1 MRRFVSDHLKT
12 VDMCKNAAK
21 KLSFVIRSVP
31 DWYKSQKMCDKAIL
45 ETGGTL
51 KSVPD
56 CCKNKKMC
64 NQADDIYLMHYNLF
78 PIALRLK
85 NV

>member
-1 MRRFVSDHLKT
+1 
-12 VDMCKNAAK
+12 
-21 KLSFVIRSVP
+21 
-31 DWYKSQKMCDKAIL
+31 MCDKAIL

-64 NQADDIYLMHYNLF
+64 NQADDIYLMH
-78 PIALRLK
+78 
-85 NV
+85 

>member
-1 MRRFVSDHLKT
+1 
-12 VDMCKNAAK
+12 
-21 KLSFVIRSVP
+21 
-31 DWYKSQKMCDKAIL
+31 MCDKAIL

-51 KSVPD
+51 KSVPN

>member
-1 MRRFVSDHLKT
+1 MLRFVSDHLKT

-56 CCKNKKMC
+56 CCKNKKCVIKLMIFILC
-64 NQADDIYLMHYNLF
+64 IKIYF
-78 PIALRLK
+78 RLL
-85 NV
+85 